1 MNLYKTEGSNNKA
14 QLLKKSKS
22 VCNPVMCDLTHDKIA
37 DICAKRLRN
46 KGYRFSFSNLTS
58 MTHREQ
64 PDVLGIDNYGTSVLV
79 EVKVS
84 RSDFFADKKKL
95 WRTDPTMGMGDYRVY
110 LTPQKL
116 LNPDEIPF
124 GWMLWEIHG
133 KRNIIKV
140 IKGKLTKSVK
150 SKKVP
155 WPVTEIT
162 YPNTSVDEYL
172 HFVNK
177 NKNYQD
183 ELTWLIKIMSR
194 AQDDGIDLSKYANN
208 YQRVKKLKIQ

>member
-1 MNLYKTEGSNNKA
+1 MNDNKT

-22 VCNPVMCDLTHDKIA
+22 GCNPVMCDLTHDEIG

-46 KGYRFSFSNLTS
+46 KGYKFSFSNLTS
-58 MTHREQ
+58 MTHGEQ

-84 RSDFFADKKKL
+84 RSDFLADKKKL
-95 WRTDPTMGMGDYRVY
+95 WRIDPNMGMGDYRVY